1 MKIFFAIKNLNSNVG
16 GAERVFCRIVSLLVK
31 KGHNITV
38 ITFDIQGK
46 SSFYKLDPQVKRIDL
61 SIGNSSKKTNLVEF
75 IKKIIVLRLLIAK
88 GKPKIVVGFM
98 SSMFIPLAISLIGIN
113 IPLIASEH
121 IVMNHYKSR
130 PLEFS
135 LLILS
140 SFFIKRYTV
149 LSSAV
154 KKDFPFFIK
163 NKMNIITNPISRKN
177 IKREKKLIKERRI
190 ILNIGR
196 LDPQKDHQ
204 NLIKAFSLIYKS
216 FPDWDLHIYGKGFL
230 EKRIK
235 DQIISLGLNN
245 RIFLKGIVKDIDSKY
260 RNADVFINASRYESF
275 GLVTAEAMSHKIPCI
290 GFFDCK
296 GTNELILDNQ
306 TGLLVKPCS
315 NRSTSLAKVLKRLL
329 TDEKLRESLGAAG
342 NIFINTNFSEKN
354 IINKWEKLIYDIVKY
369 K

>member
-1 MKIFFAIKNLNSNVG
+1 
-16 GAERVFCRIVSLLVK
+16 
-31 KGHNITV
+31 
-38 ITFDIQGK
+38 
-46 SSFYKLDPQVKRIDL
+46 
-61 SIGNSSKKTNLVEF
+61 
-75 IKKIIVLRLLIAK
+75 
-88 GKPKIVVGFM
+88 
-98 SSMFIPLAISLIGIN
+98 
-113 IPLIASEH
+113 
-121 IVMNHYKSR
+121 
-130 PLEFS
+130 
-135 LLILS
+135 
-140 SFFIKRYTV
+140 
-149 LSSAV
+149 
-154 KKDFPFFIK
+154 
-163 NKMNIITNPISRKN
+163 MNIITNPISRKN